1 VEKKYNKDYD
11 NRQDVSIEIE
21 CAMCGK
27 KDVIHFVPN
36 RGVAVLCGECYRVK
50 RNRKIRTKK
59 IMEKVAG
66 KFEIT
71 CEKCGIREEV
81 NYKRYKSPVKLCS
94 KCYEEVKGSAP
105 STARK
110 SQTKIATA
118 ITCCKC
124 GATDFV
130 NFVPED
136 ETKVLCRRCY
146 RSQNEDNK

>member
-1 VEKKYNKDYD
+1 MERNYNNDPERED
-11 NRQDVSIEIE
+11 ISIEIE

-27 KDVIHFVPN
+27 KDIIHFRPN
-36 RGVAVLCGECYRVK
+36 RGVALLCGDCYRVK

-71 CEKCGIREEV
+71 CEQCGIREEV
-81 NYKRYKSPVKLCS
+81 NYKRYTSPVKLCS
-94 KCYEEVKGSAP
+94 KCFASIKGYAP

-110 SQTKIATA
+110 TSAQIATS

-124 GATDFV
+124 GANDFV

-136 ETKVLCRRCY
+136 ETKVLCRKCY
-146 RSQNEDNK
+146 RIGSEDK